1 VPAFAAHGSCD
12 EHLIERGSSARSTV
26 HSADIDSMAAGSP
39 GGVVS
44 AGDAQAFAQVRNTSE

>member
-1 VPAFAAHGSCD
+1 VQKQ
-12 EHLIERGSSARSTV
+12 RTV
-26 HSADIDSMAAGSP
+26 NPHPADIDAMAAGSP